1 MVQHQ
6 QELTVVELVQYKIEI
21 MKIYRNDIE
30 INIDHILITDFGDI
44 VNEKKEIKKDNQ
56 LDFSSIK
63 TLMGDKYLLELS
75 FQDELKYSLTHG

>member
-1 MVQHQ
+1 
-6 QELTVVELVQYKIEI
+6 

-30 INIDHILITDFGDI
+30 INLDHIFVTDFGDL
-44 VNEKKEIKKDNQ
+44 VESNKEIVKDNK

-75 FQDELKYSLTHG
+75 FQDQLKDSLTHG

>member
-1 MVQHQ
+1 
-6 QELTVVELVQYKIEI
+6 

-30 INIDHILITDFGDI
+30 INIDQIYITDFGDI
-44 VNEKKEIKKDNQ
+44 VNEKKEIGKDNE

>member
-1 MVQHQ
+1 
-6 QELTVVELVQYKIEI
+6 

-30 INIDHILITDFGDI
+30 INIDHIFVTDFGDI
-44 VNEKKEIKKDNQ
+44 IKEKKDIVKDNE

-63 TLMGDKYLLELS
+63 TLMGEKYLLELS

>member
-1 MVQHQ
+1 
-6 QELTVVELVQYKIEI
+6 VELVQYKIEI

-44 VNEKKEIKKDNQ
+44 VNEKKDIVKDNE

-63 TLMGDKYLLELS
+63 TLMGEKYLLELS